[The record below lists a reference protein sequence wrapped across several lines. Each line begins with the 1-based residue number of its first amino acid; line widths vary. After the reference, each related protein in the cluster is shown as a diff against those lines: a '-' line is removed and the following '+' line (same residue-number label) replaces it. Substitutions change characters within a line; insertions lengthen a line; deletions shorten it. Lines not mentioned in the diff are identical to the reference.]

1 MDRRSE
7 EQPKE
12 RREGADRRQDASAD
26 YDREERRK
34 GERRAR
40 H

>member
-7 EQPKE
+7 EQPGE
-12 RREGADRRQDASAD
+12 RRERTDRRQNNKTD
-26 YDREERRK
+26 YPAEERRK
-34 GERRAR
+34 GERRAQ